1 MSPCRKFLDA
11 CSSRRPALSIRTAS
25 ATQNPIKDFNVSDWT
40 DFTMSAYLLFN
51 TSVIA
56 VVLHNESAVL
66 PDIQHRIQ
74 LLLGITYRKNL
85 DYTHTTLHSGKQTD
99 EPRASE
105 KNVQDT

>member
-1 MSPCRKFLDA
+1 MTSFTSLFCERD
-11 CSSRRPALSIRTAS
+11 S
-25 ATQNPIKDFNVSDWT
+25 ATQNPTKDFNVSDWT

-85 DYTHTTLHSGKQTD
+85 DYTHTTYIQENRQT
-99 EPRASE
+99 
-105 KNVQDT
+105 NGINHHVNYLF